1 MVWFCPFLFFS
12 AFFLVFFHLLLL
24 VVDLL
29 RLSITDE
36 KHDGSTNEDNGAPGS
51 SITETE
57 GIDSVVSIV
66 IFIIV
71 VSGLIVSSGLI
82 IVSCQSFS
90 FRCIL
95 FFSIRG
101 SVIVIISILRIRY
114 SVIVIIIVLVVRDT
128 VTISVSI
135 SVTIPINIMF
145 FHIGDTVA
153 IIIYVFIP

>member
-1 MVWFCPFLFFS
+1 MSLMVWFGPFLFFS
-12 AFFLVFFHLLLL
+12 AFFLVFLHLLLL

-36 KHDGSTNEDNGAPGS
+36 KYDGSTNEDNGAPGC

-57 GIDSVVSIV
+57 RIDSVVSIV

-71 VSGLIVSSGLI
+71 VIIVVSSGLIIICSSGLI

-95 FFSIRG
+95 FFNIK
-101 SVIVIISILRIRY
+101 Y

-135 SVTIPINIMF
+135 SVTITINIMF
-145 FHIGDTVA
+145 
-153 IIIYVFIP
+153 

>member
-1 MVWFCPFLFFS
+1 MKNFSNIVHNGELLMSNPSWKFFIFNFHVECFMSLMVWFGPFLFFS

-51 SITETE
+51 SVTETE
-57 GIDSVVSIV
+57 GIDSVVAIV

-71 VSGLIVSSGLI
+71 VI
-82 IVSCQSFS
+82 
-90 FRCIL
+90 
-95 FFSIRG
+95 IRG

-114 SVIVIIIVLVVRDT
+114 SVIVIIIVLVV
-128 VTISVSI
+128 
-135 SVTIPINIMF
+135 
-145 FHIGDTVA
+145 
-153 IIIYVFIP
+153 

>member
-1 MVWFCPFLFFS
+1 MSLMVWFGPFLFFS
-12 AFFLVFFHLLLL
+12 AFFLVFLHLLLL

-57 GIDSVVSIV
+57 RIDSVVSIV

-71 VSGLIVSSGLI
+71 VIIVCSSGLI
-82 IVSCQSFS
+82 IVSCQCFS
-90 FRCIL
+90 FRCVL

-101 SVIVIISILRIRY
+101 SVIVI
-114 SVIVIIIVLVVRDT
+114 
-128 VTISVSI
+128 
-135 SVTIPINIMF
+135 
-145 FHIGDTVA
+145 
-153 IIIYVFIP
+153 